1 MDKQDPEKGA
11 ASAATVTPPAATG
24 TTTTPSSEPAQAPSE
39 PAAAASAAAK
49 VEPASAETSRS
60 AQVNA
65 SSDLTSA
72 PTADGVASDT
82 TPWSGMSPGNRI
94 TLLAASLVLAAVLGA
109 AAGAFAGYRYAP
121 SAPAP
126 APAPGTSNLAEIQAL
141 KENVVQ
147 ARVELA
153 ALKVSVDVGNRN
165 ASTGFTRTGERIE
178 RLERLVRDAGTQTE
192 VTGSANTPNGPGAAD
207 RPGGPDRWVV
217 RDVRR
222 GAALIEGRMGLIEVV
237 RGDVIPG
244 LGRVAAIGKQDG
256 RWVVVTSRGLIT
268 STR

>member
-39 PAAAASAAAK
+39 PAAAASAAAN
-49 VEPASAETSRS
+49 VEPASAETSGS

-65 SSDLTSA
+65 PSDLTSA

-82 TPWSGMSPGNRI
+82 TRWSGMSPGNRI